1 MPKWSIFQ
9 FVLLN
14 LLSKYLTRLKRHTE
28 DNPSSLFGLFFSLV
42 ENKVYNIDIYTS
54 SNKII
59 LFVTDEGA
67 N

>member
-1 MPKWSIFQ
+1 M
-9 FVLLN
+9 LLN

-28 DNPSSLFGLFFSLV
+28 DNPSSLYGLFVSRV

-54 SNKII
+54 SYKII
-59 LFVTDEGA
+59 LFVTDEEA